1 MKCPVLVNLPQSPGL
16 WESGNPA
23 GFAGFPSW
31 VGKSFF
37 DFSIQR
43 LFQSPSRRHFSAA
56 CHPVIFFAFAR
67 EMTSCTFIARS
78 IAGLRVR
85 QHTVHALLLS
95 PPQSGHLMRSTTL
108 AVSLACSRDAS
119 RDSPAAKGDPL
130 WEWAASVSWR
140 WPPWVL
146 LPELEQGLESP
157 PKPPPYRDSE
167 SVIARPPIR
176 TPGLCPWPA
185 HTAGLELSPGN
196 IGCRAA

>member
-1 MKCPVLVNLPQSPGL
+1 MGK
-16 WESGNPA
+16 WESR

-43 LFQSPSRRHFSAA
+43 LFHSSSRSAA

-78 IAGLRVR
+78 HRGLRVR
-85 QHTVHALLLS
+85 QHTVHALTTFTAAKQTLH
-95 PPQSGHLMRSTTL
+95 GSTTL
-108 AVSLACSRDAS
+108 AMSLACTRDAS
-119 RDSPAAKGDPL
+119 CDNPAAKGDPL
-130 WEWAASVSWR
+130 GEWAASVSWP

-146 LPELEQGLESP
+146 LPELEPGLESP

-176 TPGLCPWPA
+176 TP
-185 HTAGLELSPGN
+185 
-196 IGCRAA
+196 